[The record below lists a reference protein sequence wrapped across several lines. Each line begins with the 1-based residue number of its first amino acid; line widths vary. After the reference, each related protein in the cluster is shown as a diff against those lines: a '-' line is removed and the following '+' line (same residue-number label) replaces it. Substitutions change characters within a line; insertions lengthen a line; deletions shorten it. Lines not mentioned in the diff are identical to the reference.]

1 MKAADKMAAPQ
12 QVVKKLIEEN
22 GDPTEEYVGII
33 TQIFKR
39 FDRDEDGILNLRE
52 FNGMLHAS
60 GEEATDKHTYGGLL
74 MMFEDVDDDKV
85 GRRPTG
91 VSLKGFI
98 QMSVLSTVEVISFY
112 LHFIYKN

>member
-1 MKAADKMAAPQ
+1 MEGQAAPQ
-12 QVVKKLIEEN
+12 QVVKKRIEEN

-98 QMSVLSTVEVISFY
+98 QMSVLSTVEVPSFH
-112 LHFIYKN
+112 LQFIKIK